1 MNRPELLLRLEQN
14 PPQERVMRLHMDNG
28 FEQIF
33 VVANQF
39 APGVERDKF
48 MYGLAV
54 ALSCYVNRP
63 TLEKALNQVTEDM
76 SLSSRTI
83 PRG

>member
-14 PPQERVMRLHMDNG
+14 PSQERVMRLHMDNG